1 MSVLEMLSVTSIV
14 PGSKALRQRISYS
27 VVAGISDK
35 TMHNVSAE
43 LVGADVSLADNKAE
57 R

>member
-14 PGSKALRQRISYS
+14 PGSTALRQRLSYS

-43 LVGADVSLADNKAE
+43 LVGADVSLADD
-57 R
+57 